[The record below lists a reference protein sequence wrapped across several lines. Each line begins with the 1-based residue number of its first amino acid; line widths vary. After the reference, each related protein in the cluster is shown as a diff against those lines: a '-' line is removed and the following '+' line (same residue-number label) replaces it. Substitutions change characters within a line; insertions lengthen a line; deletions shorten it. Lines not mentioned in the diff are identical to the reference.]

1 MIKERFTNTKK
12 NVEKM
17 TKTVMKTGDEKMGRK
32 NFNENFKNW
41 PIKKKLL
48 FSHGSIIVSTFVLIV
63 VLLCS
68 MIYMESRLVKLYEG
82 PTANIKYSSQLYYPQ
97 IDIQRAVNRLMAE
110 GADQLD
116 QQYPQLEESVNSD
129 LALID
134 EAYGA
139 LKDNLLTKENKAL
152 LEEINEKLT
161 NEVTEHREKVL
172 AYLKEGDFE
181 AAREYNN
188 TYYKPAVD
196 EVKVQIEELEASINQ
211 TAADYRNS
219 AGRTAIIM
227 VILGIFMLIMIT
239 AIAVTIAAKV
249 TAAVSVP
256 VKELTDAAELMYS
269 GDMSAAKL
277 VHYESE
283 DELGILSEAMR
294 GTMNNLDDY
303 VREISETLTQIAKG
317 DLTKNFNEITDFL
330 GDFASIKES
339 FVFILKEFNITL
351 TQIQETSRQV
361 DNGSE
366 DIAHAATDL
375 SEGTGEQAS
384 AVEELAA
391 TINTVSEMAANSAK
405 QTETA
410 YDSVLKSVQVA
421 EEERVQMQ
429 ELQDEMHRI
438 KEISGEIEAII
449 IAIEEIASQTSLLA
463 LNASI
468 EAARAGEA
476 GKGFA
481 VVADQIGKLA
491 TDSAQSVVSTKELIG
506 KTVEEIEKGNK
517 ITEQNAVAFENIITQ
532 MQSFAAM
539 AKDVNENADN
549 QAKVLEQ
556 VEGGIEQISL
566 VTQQNA
572 AASQECSAISE
583 ELAAR
588 ATELDN
594 LVEKFVLHSN

>member
-1 MIKERFTNTKK
+1 MKSK
-12 NVEKM
+12 NF
-17 TKTVMKTGDEKMGRK
+17 DEK
-32 NFNENFKNW
+32 FKNW

-48 FSHGSIIVSTFVLIV
+48 FSHGTIIVSTFVLIV
-63 VLLCS
+63 ILICS
-68 MIYMESRLVKLYEG
+68 MMYMESRLVKLYEG
-82 PTANIKYSSQLYYPQ
+82 PTTNIKYSSQLYYPQ

-110 GADQLD
+110 GVDQLD
-116 QQYPQLEESVNSD
+116 QSYPLLEESINSD
-129 LALID
+129 LSLME
-134 EAYGA
+134 EAYA
-139 LKDNLLTKENKAL
+139 VLKDNLLTEEDRAL
-152 LEEINEKLT
+152 LEEINNKLV
-161 NEVTEHREKVL
+161 NEVTQHRVKVL
-172 AYLKEGDFE
+172 EYLKQGDFD
-181 AAREYNN
+181 AASEYNN

-196 EVKVQIEELEASINQ
+196 EIKLEIEKLEESIDE
-211 TAADYRNS
+211 TAGDYRQS

-227 VILGIFMLIMIT
+227 VIIGIVMLVLIT
-239 AIAVTIAAKV
+239 AAAVTISAKV
-249 TAAVSVP
+249 TSAISVP
-256 VKELTDAAELMYS
+256 VKELTDAAGIMYT

-283 DELGILSEAMR
+283 DELGVLSEAMR
-294 GTMNNLDDY
+294 GTMNNLDAY
-303 VREISETLTQIAKG
+303 VREISETLVQIAKG

-339 FVFILKEFNITL
+339 FVFILREFNITL
-351 TQIQETSRQV
+351 TQIQNTSHQV

-366 DIAHAATDL
+366 EIAHAANDL

-384 AVEELAA
+384 AVEELTA
-391 TINTVSEMAANSAK
+391 TINTVTEMAINSAK

-410 YDSVLKSVQVA
+410 YDNALKSVQEA
-421 EEERVQMQ
+421 EDERLQMK

-449 IAIEEIASQTSLLA
+449 ITIEEIASQTSLLA

-468 EAARAGEA
+468 EAARAGDA
-476 GKGFA
+476 GRGFA

-491 TDSAQSVVSTKELIG
+491 TDSAQSVVNTKELIG

-517 ITEQNAVAFENIITQ
+517 ITEQTAIAFENIIKE
-532 MQSFAAM
+532 MQSFAST
-539 AKDVNENADN
+539 AKGVSENADS
-549 QAKVLEQ
+549 QANALRQIE
-556 VEGGIEQISL
+556 EGIEQISL

-588 ATELDN
+588 ATELNN
-594 LVEKFVLHSN
+594 LVEKFVLHSDKVTVQP